1 MAKPIV
7 LRLEC
12 SPVEASGISSSTTT
26 YSIAPA
32 TKARVYGNI
41 GMINDASITTMSP
54 PIGSTAPLR
63 LPIMNDRHLLL
74 PSARIGIE
82 MIAPSGMFC
91 MAMPS
96 DIAMADA
103 SDIVDTPS
111 SAPAN
116 TTPTAIPS
124 GRLCIVTAIASMA
137 VRVIRERGPSGL
149 DVPK

>member
-1 MAKPIV
+1 
-7 LRLEC
+7 
-12 SPVEASGISSSTTT
+12 
-26 YSIAPA
+26 
-32 TKARVYGNI
+32 
-41 GMINDASITTMSP
+41 
-54 PIGSTAPLR
+54 
-63 LPIMNDRHLLL
+63 
-74 PSARIGIE
+74 
-82 MIAPSGMFC
+82 